1 MNKSIVKSIIKAVLI
16 TLSFVL
22 TIGIISSAAMMA
34 LENPEDYISL
44 ISGGAQLIYLIAVI
58 IILKLRKVKFSEKCG
73 LVGAPITAFLLPVGA
88 GFCFSVFSS
97 TLQENLP
104 IPSFLMGEMTDTIGK
119 SVIAYIAAIY
129 IIAPITEELVFRGLI
144 MTDLRKVMKAF
155 PAVLISAI
163 LFGAIHLMTGS
174 IITAI
179 HAMFG
184 GLIFGLAYEK
194 TGSLFTAIAAHLA
207 GNLGGLI
214 PSLLNGLELPI
225 QLVITIIAGV
235 VSTVLCI
242 ILIRKK
248 SGLSHTIKE

>member
-1 MNKSIVKSIIKAVLI
+1 MIKSIVKSVVI

-22 TIGIISSAAMMA
+22 AVGIISSAAMMA
-34 LENPEDYISL
+34 LENPTDHISL

-58 IILKLRKVKFSEKCG
+58 IILKLRKIEIGEKCG
-73 LVGAPITAFLLPVGA
+73 IVKAPFTAFLLPVGA

-97 TLQENLP
+97 ALQEIIPLP
-104 IPSFLMGEMTDTIGK
+104 KFLTGEMTDSVGN

-144 MTDLRKVMKAF
+144 MSELRKAMKAF
-155 PAVLISAI
+155 PAIFISAL

-174 IITAI
+174 IITVI
-179 HAMFG
+179 HALIG

-194 TGSLFTAIAAHLA
+194 TGSLFAAVAAHLA

-214 PSLLNGLELPI
+214 PELLSGLDFTV
-225 QLVITIIAGV
+225 QLAAAIAAGIASAVICAV
-235 VSTVLCI
+235 
-242 ILIRKK
+242 LIRKAP
-248 SGLSHTIKE
+248 KEVKVN